1 MVDVLELTE
10 LTELAEILGDGAVH
24 AVYQPIVE
32 LGTGRPVAYE
42 ALARGPVGSSLERP
56 DRLLSA
62 ARAAGRLGELDWAC
76 RVAALRGALDAGMT
90 RSVSLFVNIEP
101 EVALAPPTG
110 KAFAVVREASR
121 ELDVVVEV
129 TERSLVLAPAELL
142 GMVSAVRAMGWG
154 IALDDVGAEM
164 ASLALMPF
172 LQPDVIKLDLSLVQ
186 ERPSRDVAAI
196 VAAVN
201 AQTERSGALVL
212 AEGIED
218 HAHLAAALAMGASVG
233 QGWLFGRP
241 GPLPVDVAGSGT
253 SDVIVRPAPAAAPP
267 SVVAAAAGDQPLRRS
282 TKPLLLEMSWHL
294 ERQAGQLGA
303 PGVILSAFQTDE
315 RFTPATRRR
324 YTALAADAAFVGAL
338 GVGMDE
344 QPAPGV
350 RGGHLWTDDPLVDE
364 WAVAVVGPHFAAA
377 LAAVDLHDDGPDADR
392 RFDYVVTYDRDRVLA
407 VATSLMARVTRH
419 PAP

>member
-1 MVDVLELTE
+1 MVDVLMRSE

-24 AVYQPIVE
+24 AVYQPIVD

-110 KAFAVVREASR
+110 KAFA
-121 ELDVVVEV
+121 
-129 TERSLVLAPAELL
+129 
-142 GMVSAVRAMGWG
+142 
-154 IALDDVGAEM
+154 
-164 ASLALMPF
+164 
-172 LQPDVIKLDLSLVQ
+172 
-186 ERPSRDVAAI
+186 
-196 VAAVN
+196 
-201 AQTERSGALVL
+201 
-212 AEGIED
+212 
-218 HAHLAAALAMGASVG
+218 
-233 QGWLFGRP
+233 
-241 GPLPVDVAGSGT
+241 
-253 SDVIVRPAPAAAPP
+253 
-267 SVVAAAAGDQPLRRS
+267 
-282 TKPLLLEMSWHL
+282 
-294 ERQAGQLGA
+294 
-303 PGVILSAFQTDE
+303 
-315 RFTPATRRR
+315 
-324 YTALAADAAFVGAL
+324 
-338 GVGMDE
+338 
-344 QPAPGV
+344 
-350 RGGHLWTDDPLVDE
+350 GGHLWTDDPLVDE

-419 PAP
+419 PAPEAGARTPP